1 MKFNFNNYSEI
12 NLNKLNNIQKNGV
25 ESVLNV
31 LDFDKF
37 PVEHINFVGLINGL
51 IRQRDFY
58 LEDGKKWSNSYDEL
72 LIDYINSEYKSKK
85 LDKVIEFIDM
95 EFKEYEGIANTDL
108 YDSGVLYAI
117 EKITDIIE
125 DSSDIVD
132 IHKDIQKDL
141 MDNLKENK
149 EEQ

>member
-1 MKFNFNNYSEI
+1 MEFNFNNYSEI

-58 LEDGKKWSNSYDEL
+58 LEDGKN
-72 LIDYINSEYKSKK
+72 
-85 LDKVIEFIDM
+85 
-95 EFKEYEGIANTDL
+95 GRIAMTNF
-108 YDSGVLYAI
+108 
-117 EKITDIIE
+117 
-125 DSSDIVD
+125 
-132 IHKDIQKDL
+132 
-141 MDNLKENK
+141 
-149 EEQ
+149 

>member
-1 MKFNFNNYSEI
+1 
-12 NLNKLNNIQKNGV
+12 
-25 ESVLNV
+25 
-31 LDFDKF
+31 
-37 PVEHINFVGLINGL
+37 
-51 IRQRDFY
+51 
-58 LEDGKKWSNSYDEL
+58 
-72 LIDYINSEYKSKK
+72 
-85 LDKVIEFIDM
+85 M

-132 IHKDIQKDL
+132 IHKDVQKDL